1 MHLILDFYIF
11 WRCFMNYKLR
21 FMSIFSWICKFQNG
35 MYYIPLCSKLDALG
49 HQCMFLCYARL
60 ECTDHMYVV
69 CLFEWTMH
77 SNSLYWCSR
86 WEYQCHSWIWSLVR
100 LMFIW
105 PINLWSK
112 GALIGMYGLHFGLL
126 FARMYIYGLNFGLLC
141 SLMIFMNCK
150 LKTFNLCVQIK
161 FFLRFCVGH
170 PTVIIGQRMFK
181 NSSQF
186 LCEEWKI
193 GTLVA
198 TFITLKLMSFK

>member
-1 MHLILDFYIF
+1 MV
-11 WRCFMNYKLR
+11 CFAFLHYTSLCITCDKNLGEFLMLC
-21 FMSIFSWICKFQNG
+21 FVLWALCCTFLSIKIYVCTWVDLLFVNNQG
-35 MYYIPLCSKLDALG
+35 
-49 HQCMFLCYARL
+49 MFLCYARL
-60 ECTDHMYVV
+60 ECTDHMYFV

-86 WEYQCHSWIWSLVR
+86 WEYQCHSWIWNLVR

-112 GALIGMYGLHFGLL
+112 GALIGTYGLHFGLL

-161 FFLRFCVGH
+161 FF
-170 PTVIIGQRMFK
+170 
-181 NSSQF
+181 
-186 LCEEWKI
+186 
-193 GTLVA
+193 
-198 TFITLKLMSFK
+198 